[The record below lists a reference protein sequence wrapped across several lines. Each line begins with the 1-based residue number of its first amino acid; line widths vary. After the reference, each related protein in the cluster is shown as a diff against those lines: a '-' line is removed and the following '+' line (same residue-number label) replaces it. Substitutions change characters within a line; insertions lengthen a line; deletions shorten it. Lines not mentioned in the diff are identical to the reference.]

1 MAFSFVKPTI
11 SLAIILSLSACA
23 NMSFS
28 NRTIHQGNLSVQS
41 ASQKLKLGMSKSEVA
56 KLMGNSLVTPVFES
70 DRWDYALTTQKP
82 RQEVSIKTLS
92 LQFKQ
97 DRLVQV
103 DKHA

>member
-1 MAFSFVKPTI
+1 MAFSFIKQI
-11 SLAIILSLSACA
+11 LSLTVVFSLSACA

-28 NRTIHQGNLSVQS
+28 NRTVHQGNLSVRT
-41 ASQKLKLGMSKSEVA
+41 ASQKLKLGMSKPEVA
-56 KLMGNSLVTPVFES
+56 RVMGSSLVSPVFDN

-97 DRLVQV
+97 DKLIQIDR
-103 DKHA
+103 HG